1 MKGNHGVRRFIVGM
15 TRRGE
20 DVGEGML
27 SCMQQR
33 AGFICPCVAGALLDT
48 ESNFVFARNARV
60 TVRGLAG
67 QCEYNGARASIGK
80 TLAQGRCLSFWMRGA
95 KSSASS
101 ARTWSRCVSAG
112 RRTVPCTQLP
122 PGAMLRLCWR
132 EPKQPTKKSA
142 LRRHMTRC
150 WKARRRTRSKGQ
162 REHAPGKHSNQEVAR
177 LRAISSGRHICG
189 GIQAS
194 RSRFTWPPPRAN
206 PNRKGSHSSQL
217 FILTMHG
224 KFSEREFP
232 WGGEAIDRMLLP
244 MHEDESPHW
253 WRCAAKPWD
262 RAFRRMFNSAG
273 EPALLLCTVETMTAQ
288 GAAFISAHIFTT
300 SRGSNSPGTCAGTPG
315 SAADVMTMLRSAA
328 PRACSPTSVVSAPR
342 HLEERAALNAS
353 APAGL
358 QSLGLRR
365 SLREMS
371 GRCDNSAM
379 TTWPRETSCVRCWAP
394 RSKVSGRPCRWRH

>member
-132 EPKQPTKKSA
+132 DPKQPTQEVGAAPPYDEVLEGETQDSIEGA
-142 LRRHMTRC
+142 
-150 WKARRRTRSKGQ
+150 AGTRSRQTLKSRGG
-162 REHAPGKHSNQEVAR
+162 ATA
-177 LRAISSGRHICG
+177 RHIE
-189 GIQAS
+189 
-194 RSRFTWPPPRAN
+194 WPPYMRRN
-206 PNRKGSHSSQL
+206 SSEP
-217 FILTMHG
+217 I
-224 KFSEREFP
+224 
-232 WGGEAIDRMLLP
+232 AIHMA
-244 MHEDESPHW
+244 STQ
-253 WRCAAKPWD
+253 
-262 RAFRRMFNSAG
+262 G
-273 EPALLLCTVETMTAQ
+273 EP
-288 GAAFISAHIFTT
+288 
-300 SRGSNSPGTCAGTPG
+300 
-315 SAADVMTMLRSAA
+315 
-328 PRACSPTSVVSAPR
+328 
-342 HLEERAALNAS
+342 
-353 APAGL
+353 
-358 QSLGLRR
+358 
-365 SLREMS
+365 
-371 GRCDNSAM
+371 
-379 TTWPRETSCVRCWAP
+379 
-394 RSKVSGRPCRWRH
+394 